1 MILKGATV
9 VSITSK
15 VEMEFL
21 TSSIDVQPL
30 INQIW
35 IGLEKNP
42 STGNSNKKNK
52 NKNGQRENVEI
63 KIT

>member
-1 MILKGATV
+1 LILKGATV

-42 STGNSNKKNK
+42 STGNYNKKTK